1 MVATRSKTAPGPQ
14 PPSRPRADLA
24 AHPPE
29 EELVTSFLRPRVVSG
44 HGDRDSRPCSASF
57 IHDADVY
64 AAGPRELT
72 GGHAP
77 AVASNGDSAW
87 YFFSAVRAKT
97 RDGQRKARTVDTG
110 EGCWHSEAGAKPVL
124 EGDGHGRVL
133 VGHRQGF
140 SFVTK
145 VDGRRVRSGWLMV
158 ELSLDGADADDVVLC
173 KIYFSPRARASASA
187 SASASA
193 ASAGRKRKAA
203 AAADDKNPANS
214 ARQRRRGPGTSTPN
228 ADEKDSTQSRGLAD
242 EDSPATDDPGALWT
256 DDSFFSWWMRNK
268 DRFMEEYSIVDRTD
282 EEIQKTYGLDEY
294 LRLLK
299 HHYTDF
305 GCGHSPVLNS

>member
-1 MVATRSKTAPGPQ
+1 MVATRSKTAPGP
-14 PPSRPRADLA
+14 RPRPRPDLA
-24 AHPPE
+24 AHPSE
-29 EELVTSFLRPRVVSG
+29 EELITSFLRPRVISG
-44 HGDRDSRPCSASF
+44 DGRDRPCSASF

-64 AAGPRELT
+64 SAGPAALT
-72 GGHAP
+72 ARLAP
-77 AVASNGDSAW
+77 AVESNGDSAW

-110 EGCWHSEAGAKPVL
+110 EGCWHSEAGAKPVV
-124 EGDGHGRVL
+124 EGSGAGRIL

-173 KIYFSPRARASASA
+173 KIYFSPRA

-193 ASAGRKRKAA
+193 AESSGRKRK
-203 AAADDKNPANS
+203 AAADDKNPASS
-214 ARQRRRGPGTSTPN
+214 ARRRRRGRPTEAEAGTPTPN
-228 ADEKDSTQSRGLAD
+228 NDEEKDNTQQSRRGLPD
-242 EDSPATDDPGALWT
+242 ENSTVTDDPDELWT

-268 DRFMEEYSIVDRTD
+268 DWLMEEGDIVDRTD

-299 HHYTDF
+299 HHYVDF

>member
-1 MVATRSKTAPGPQ
+1 
-14 PPSRPRADLA
+14 LA
-24 AHPPE
+24 AHPSE
-29 EELVTSFLRPRVVSG
+29 EELITSFLRPRVVCVA
-44 HGDRDSRPCSASF
+44 GDRPCASF

-64 AAGPRELT
+64 SAGPGELT

-77 AVASNGDSAW
+77 AVASNCDSAW

-110 EGCWHSEAGAKPVL
+110 EGCWHSEAGAKPVVE
-124 EGDGHGRVL
+124 EGHGGRVL

-145 VDGRRVRSGWLMV
+145 VDGRCVRSGWLMV

-173 KIYFSPRARASASA
+173 KIYFSPRARASAAAA
-187 SASASA
+187 SASS
-193 ASAGRKRKAA
+193 GRKRK

-214 ARQRRRGPGTSTPN
+214 ARRRRRGRPTEAEAGTPAPN
-228 ADEKDSTQSRGLAD
+228 DAEEKDNTQSRRGLAD
-242 EDSPATDDPGALWT
+242 DNSTVTDDPDALWT

-268 DRFMEEYSIVDRTD
+268 DWLMEEYSIVDRPD

-294 LRLLK
+294 LQLLK
-299 HHYTDF
+299 HH
-305 GCGHSPVLNS
+305 